1 MTPRKT
7 GMVAVMASYAAAY
20 ADQLARERE
29 AVVDGPA
36 GGTRVAPEEG
46 PPRMAWIGVARR
58 APSRRST
65 GE

>member
-1 MTPRKT
+1 MMPRKT

-29 AVVDGPA
+29 GAVDGQ
-36 GGTRVAPEEG
+36 GTGRMAREEG

-58 APSRRST
+58 TPARRSA

>member
-1 MTPRKT
+1 
-7 GMVAVMASYAAAY
+7 MVAVMASYAAAY

-29 AVVDGPA
+29 GAEDGPVP
-36 GGTRVAPEEG
+36 GGRVAREEG

-58 APSRRST
+58 TPSRRSA